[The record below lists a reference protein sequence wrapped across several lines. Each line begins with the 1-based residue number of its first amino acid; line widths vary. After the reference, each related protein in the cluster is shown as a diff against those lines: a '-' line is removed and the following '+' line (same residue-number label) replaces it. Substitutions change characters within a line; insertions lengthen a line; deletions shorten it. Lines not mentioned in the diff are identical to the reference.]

1 MSASSSDFVRI
12 ATFVGGRTKRKY
24 LLFWSQRD
32 HFIYREVSGFFGSS
46 KEKTDLYAS
55 SPSAAFHV
63 AEMWAAT
70 R

>member
-1 MSASSSDFVRI
+1 MSASSSDYVRI
-12 ATFVGGRTKRKY
+12 ATFVGGRTKHKY
-24 LLFWSQRD
+24 TLYWNHD
-32 HFIYREVSGFFGSS
+32 NHFIYRETSGLFGSS

-55 SPSAAFHV
+55 SPSAAYHV